1 VEANDDELFI
11 LDEPTNYVK
20 IISNIDF
27 EKWLEAMKSYMDSM
41 YSMNLHED
49 VYMTQLEGFEFKK
62 FINKV
67 WKQ

>member
-1 VEANDDELFI
+1 MEANDDELFI

-20 IISNIDF
+20 IITNIDF

-49 VYMTQLEGFEFKK
+49 VYMTQLEGFESKK
-62 FINKV
+62 FTNKV
-67 WKQ
+67 CKQ